1 VALHEQDQPS
11 RMTRQRTR
19 EVLVGDEFCHV
30 PNTDPQDGPIE
41 DGLIALDV
49 HTQFDNHN
57 NMIVEGK

>member
-1 VALHEQDQPS
+1 
-11 RMTRQRTR
+11 MTRQRTR